1 MITITY
7 VQHRFDQNAQQ
18 RKICPF
24 RVANIDC
31 CQVMLS
37 REVEDWKFLET

>member
-1 MITITY
+1 MITIAY
-7 VQHRFDQNAQQ
+7 VKYRSDQNAQQ

-24 RVANIDC
+24 RVANIDG

-37 REVEDWKFLET
+37 REVEDLNFLET